1 MKKGHAAVFLF
12 QASSNTTQAK
22 AKGDASLQQ
31 DNRVLVLI
39 DQSTQR
45 NDSYFLFCRCLP
57 FMGSD
62 KSVMT
67 RTMRSFVH
75 EKEQRLKPVSRLL
88 KPLLVHHAGQ
98 PRSRLT
104 CNSPPS
110 SRPSL
115 SSSLASS
122 SASLPASNWV
132 VQSSVGH
139 IAILPFFI
147 FSLLRK
153 LSRALLLW
161 ESEQSWC
168 SEGKG
173 EQSSQI

>member
-12 QASSNTTQAK
+12 QASSNTTQAE

-39 DQSTQR
+39 DQSTR
-45 NDSYFLFCRCLP
+45 LPNDISLLFFRCLP

-110 SRPSL
+110 SPPSL

-132 VQSSVGH
+132 VHSLVGQH
-139 IAILPFFI
+139 CHFTSPH
-147 FSLLRK
+147 LRSPQRTIPGFAP
-153 LSRALLLW
+153 L
-161 ESEQSWC
+161 
-168 SEGKG
+168 GK
-173 EQSSQI
+173 

>member
-12 QASSNTTQAK
+12 QASSNTTQAE

-39 DQSTQR
+39 DQSTRR
-45 NDSYFLFCRCLP
+45 NDSSFLFCRCLP

-75 EKEQRLKPVSRLL
+75 EKEQRLRPVSHLL
-88 KPLLVHHAGQ
+88 KPCLVHAGQ
-98 PRSRLT
+98 SRSRLT
-104 CNSPPS
+104 CSSPPS
-110 SRPSL
+110 SPPSL

-132 VQSSVGH
+132 VHSSVGCQPCH
-139 IAILPFFI
+139 FTSPH
-147 FSLLRK
+147 LLDPQRTIPGFAP
-153 LSRALLLW
+153 L
-161 ESEQSWC
+161 
-168 SEGKG
+168 GK
-173 EQSSQI
+173 